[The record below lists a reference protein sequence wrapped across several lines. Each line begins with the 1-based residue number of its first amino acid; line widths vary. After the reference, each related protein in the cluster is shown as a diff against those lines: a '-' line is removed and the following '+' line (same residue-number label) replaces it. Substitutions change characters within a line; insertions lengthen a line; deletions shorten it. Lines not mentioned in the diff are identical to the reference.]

1 MKDIMTAQP
10 ETRDSKGASVIS
22 NVIDVLRCF
31 SIEEPLQGV
40 TEIAVQVGLHKSTV
54 SRILATLE
62 NENIVERDPLSRR
75 FRLGLGIITLAGP
88 LLADLDVRKV
98 AHPVL
103 QELSRETGETAAL
116 VLWNETESISVEQV
130 VSRSNVKHTSPL
142 GTSYGTALSASVQ
155 VFLALEEEDRV
166 RQLLASGTIE
176 HPSPDSAALDAYLI
190 RLRDVRSRGYAV
202 NFGET
207 STEEV
212 GIAVPVHDHRG
223 DVAAAVLISAPRF
236 RVDKDQLE
244 VLVSACV
251 LAAKDITRRLGG
263 RPPVD
268 AGLPQGADSTA
279 G

>member
-166 RQLLASGTIE
+166 RQLLGSGTIQ
-176 HPSPDSAALDAYLI
+176 HPSPNSKGLEAYLT
-190 RLRDVRSRGYAV
+190 RLGDVRSRGYAV

-207 STEEV
+207 SVEEV